1 MPQIDSFGN
10 RVEKGAIVTDER
22 TVSADSITLQN
33 LDADGQVDID
43 VPGLVSVD
51 EVIDISITVDS
62 TSEGPQEVLEGQA
75 AADVA
80 TGESVSIDGNTIR
93 VQFYTGDLS
102 IAGNDDLTNLGL
114 AAADSVTVT
123 AEGY

>member
-51 EVIDISITVDS
+51 EVTDISITVDA
-62 TSEGPQEVLEGQA
+62 TGEGPQEVLEGQA

-80 TGESVSIDGNTIR
+80 TGESVSIDGNTVR

-114 AAADSVTVT
+114 VAADSVTIT